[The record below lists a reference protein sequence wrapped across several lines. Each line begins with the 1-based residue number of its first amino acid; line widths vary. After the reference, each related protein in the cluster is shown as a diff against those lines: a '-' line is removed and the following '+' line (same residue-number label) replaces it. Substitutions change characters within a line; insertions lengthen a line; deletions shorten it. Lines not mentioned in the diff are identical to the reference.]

1 MLAATKAAIIANGK
15 LPGNSSTA
23 DLFVFAPTTMPVDFT
38 FTSLSPDTPTMR
50 TAVTNQLI
58 ALFQD
63 GVTFEQDV
71 LEASYL
77 GKIQNTQ
84 DLATGQFI
92 TSFALSAPSGN
103 VSISD
108 GEIAILGTV
117 TFP

>member
-1 MLAATKAAIIANGK
+1 
-15 LPGNSSTA
+15 
-23 DLFVFAPTTMPVDFT
+23 
-38 FTSLSPDTPTMR
+38 MR

-108 GEIAILGTV
+108 GEIAILCTV